1 MSDHRL
7 VVRASVKVAKGAQD
21 EVRRAVQA
29 ALLPAFKDGRLTS
42 PPVIDH
48 PGGGAS
54 GG

>member
-1 MSDHRL
+1 
-7 VVRASVKVAKGAQD
+7 VKVAKGAQD
-21 EVRRAVQA
+21 DVRRAVQA